1 MKITKFLEESQLPRF
16 QVGDIGY
23 VPYRANVT
31 KVKII
36 GVILKEGQ
44 ISYNVEPVMYG
55 TCDSAYIDYDVFA
68 SLEEFR
74 LKVLKNIEEAEKI
87 DSKNTVDEQKRI
99 SDSMRENERY

>member
-1 MKITKFLEESQLPRF
+1 MKITKFLEESRLPRF

-36 GVILKEGQ
+36 GVNLKEDQ
-44 ISYNVEPVMYG
+44 ISYSVQPVMYG
-55 TCDSAYIDYDVFA
+55 TCNSTYIDYDVFA

-74 LKVLKNIEEAEKI
+74 SKVLKNIEEAE
-87 DSKNTVDEQKRI
+87 NTVDEQKKKW
-99 SDSMRENERY
+99 

>member
-36 GVILKEGQ
+36 GVSLKEDQ
-44 ISYNVEPVMYG
+44 ISYSVQPVIYG
-55 TCDSAYIDYDVFA
+55 TCDNTYIDYDVFA

-74 LKVLKNIEEAEKI
+74 SKVLKNIEEAEKI
-87 DSKNTVDEQKRI
+87 DSKCILQI
-99 SDSMRENERY
+99 